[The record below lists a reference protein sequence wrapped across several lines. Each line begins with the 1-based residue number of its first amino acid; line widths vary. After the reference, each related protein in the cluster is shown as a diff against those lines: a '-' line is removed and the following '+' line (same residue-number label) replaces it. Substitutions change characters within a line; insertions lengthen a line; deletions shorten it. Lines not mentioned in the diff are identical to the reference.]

1 MIKTLLDNLFLL
13 NESLLNLLHSCL
25 HSLCYNFFLES
36 KTYFSTK
43 NSKIVPVQ
51 VVVLLYIHTVI
62 IRITE
67 ILFEIFQDE
76 LLD

>member
-1 MIKTLLDNLFLL
+1 MNLY
-13 NESLLNLLHSCL
+13 SIYYIPVYI
-25 HSLCYNFFLES
+25 LCVIIFFLES

-51 VVVLLYIHTVI
+51 VVVLLYIHTVM
-62 IRITE
+62 
-67 ILFEIFQDE
+67 FEIFQDE